1 MRGIGQTFPLCMGEG
16 ESPGCTCCLCV
27 GGRVRGIG
35 QTFSLCMGEERVLV
49 GPVACVWEG
58 E

>member
-1 MRGIGQTFPLCMGEG
+1 MRGIGQTFP
-16 ESPGCTCCLCV
+16 
-27 GGRVRGIG
+27 
-35 QTFSLCMGEERVLV
+35 LCMGEERVLV